1 MREKHFSTRL
11 TRHRH
16 RHRHQINYESNLWLH
31 NRNLMK
37 TLSPD
42 ARQHFYSHQ
51 TKRMLLRSNQKLCDS
66 YPNHVAYISFIFLS
80 ISAPRNPSYL
90 LPFGSACIQMP
101 RQKPKRQLLTTRWRR
116 RRRGRWKVF
125 RMSPVAEKIIMLSC
139 RWWKIVWPIFRG
151 TAREMRNFSVT
162 LDVIYWFIIITENE
176 ARSFLFTMSPV
187 FLSPPRRS
195 PASCL
200 ACKFIVLLFSFF
212 RFCLVRRT
220 VEEGFGE
227 FNYECRGLSGLFSR
241 RGPSWD
247 KT

>member
-1 MREKHFSTRL
+1 
-11 TRHRH
+11 
-16 RHRHQINYESNLWLH
+16 
-31 NRNLMK
+31 
-37 TLSPD
+37 
-42 ARQHFYSHQ
+42 
-51 TKRMLLRSNQKLCDS
+51 MLLRSNQKLCDS
-66 YPNHVAYISFIFLS
+66 YRRTVCRARRVHIVHFPLHLRTTKSILS
-80 ISAPRNPSYL
+80 P
-90 LPFGSACIQMP
+90 
-101 RQKPKRQLLTTRWRR
+101 LTVRVRMYSNAKAEAETAIADDTM
-116 RRRGRWKVF
+116 KEEEEVESF

-187 FLSPPRRS
+187 FLSPRRS

-227 FNYECRGLSGLFSR
+227 FNYECRGWVDSFQCEDLLE
-241 RGPSWD
+241 
-247 KT
+247 T